1 MKKILIAASCL
12 MILLAVVLIIQNFT
26 SWVLITTTEFF
37 VFALIYLA
45 GLFLY
50 LWDKEKSKNTAR

>member
-1 MKKILIAASCL
+1 MKKILIVASFL
-12 MILLAVVLIIQNFT
+12 MLLLPIVLIIQNFT

-50 LWDKEKSKNTAR
+50 LWDKEKSKNAVK